1 MHAKK
6 RLAGIATE
14 SGRVQ
19 SLRDAINSAKRSD
32 RQKTRIL
39 LKQYVEDD
47 TMFSRSSTYSKEYH
61 RAIWSC
67 DGRDHMRSLG
77 WWMDAHVGQP
87 WDRVRS
93 KLCRLTGKSVVDR
106 RLRTM
111 MLDMVIESHTSV
123 QYYASYRVD
132 EDGILCHDDE
142 FEHPSRR
149 WWGYKPGVCPSTWPR
164 PTRSRTDTMCWLMLY
179 IDTNP
184 QDWMI
189 INVDGEP
196 CWVCAYT
203 WWRVKTEDGKII
215 PYPIAFRRER
225 MLTPDETEYLR
236 TRSLGT
242 YRQLFLK
249 SAIDRR
255 KWTNECRLRD
265 GLEPLSEIVLDPS
278 FE

>member
-6 RLAGIATE
+6 CLAGIATE
-14 SGRVQ
+14 GGRVQ

-32 RQKTRIL
+32 RQRTRVL

-61 RAIWSC
+61 RAIWSV
-67 DGRDHMRSLG
+67 DGRDRMRSLG

-111 MLDMVIESHTSV
+111 MLDMVIESHTSAE
-123 QYYASYRVD
+123 YYASYRVD
-132 EDGILCHDDE
+132 EDGILCHEDD
-142 FEHPSRR
+142 FELPYR
-149 WWGYKPGVCPSTWPR
+149 WWGQKPGTRPSTWPR
-164 PTRSRTDTMCWLMLY
+164 PTHARANSICWSVSYL
-179 IDTNP
+179 DTNP
-184 QDWMI
+184 QGWMI

-196 CWVCAYT
+196 CWVYAHT
-203 WWRVKTEDGKII
+203 WWRVKTEDRKII
-215 PYPIAFRRER
+215 PYPIVFRRER
-225 MLTPDETEYLR
+225 MLTPEETEYLR

-255 KWTNECRLRD
+255 KRTNECRLRE
-265 GLEPLSEIVLDPS
+265 GLEPLPEIVLDPPY
-278 FE
+278 E

>member
-6 RLAGIATE
+6 CLAGIATE
-14 SGRVQ
+14 GGRVQ

-32 RQKTRIL
+32 RQRTRVL

-47 TMFSRSSTYSKEYH
+47 TMFHQSSTYSKEYH
-61 RAIWSC
+61 RAICSC
-67 DGRDHMRSLG
+67 DGRDRMRSLG

-87 WDRVRS
+87 WDLVRS
-93 KLCRLTGKSVVDR
+93 KLCRLTGKNVVDR

-111 MLDMVIESHTSV
+111 MLDMVIECHTSAE
-123 QYYASYRVD
+123 YYASYRVD
-132 EDGILCHDDE
+132 EDGILCHEDD
-142 FEHPSRR
+142 FERPDRS
-149 WWGYKPGVCPSTWPR
+149 WTQKPGTRPSTWPR
-164 PTRSRTDTMCWLMLY
+164 PTHARANSICWSESYL
-179 IDTNP
+179 DTNP
-184 QDWMI
+184 QGWMI

-196 CWVCAYT
+196 CWVYAYA

-225 MLTPDETEYLR
+225 MLTPEETEYLR

-255 KWTNECRLRD
+255 NRTNECRLRD
-265 GLEPLSEIVLDPS
+265 GLEPLPEIVLDPP